1 MCKTFG
7 SGLFFLSF
15 LFFSLIAAGRPQPA
29 EKPWRHYTI
38 PVSYSISNKP
48 TLLYLSNA
56 CSGMVNDAVA
66 GEGVMAVSVLGTIR
80 NGQLSVQIKVD
91 YKGKASTTV
100 ENISYAVKSSLSA
113 SDTKSMFSE
122 PVDIFVKG
130 HFRLEAKND
139 TSSLFINDIGY
150 ITIYPDGSVADHI
163 LDPRNDPGYS
173 HPKIYCR
180 VPAS

>member
-1 MCKTFG
+1 MRKISG
-7 SGLFFLSF
+7 SGLFSLSF
-15 LFFSLIAAGRPQPA
+15 LFLSLIAAGRPQPA
-29 EKPWRHYTI
+29 AQPWRHYTI
-38 PVSYSISNKP
+38 PITYSISNKP

-66 GEGVMAVSVLGTIR
+66 GDGVMAVSVLGTIR

-91 YKGKASTTV
+91 YKGKAITTV
-100 ENISYAVKSSLSA
+100 ENIAYAVNSSLSA
-113 SDTKSMFSE
+113 SDIKSMFSE

-130 HFRLEAKND
+130 HFRLEAKD
-139 TSSLFINDIGY
+139 TASSLFVNDIGY
-150 ITIYPDGSVADHI
+150 VTIYPDGSVANHI

-173 HPKIYCR
+173 RPKIYCR